1 MYGQPR
7 MAACCEMSSVS
18 QSVISTTLRFKA
30 ESRRPDAAA
39 SLLPPPCAE
48 VEKFMSS
55 QMEDGKDAQ
64 WSVNMYLHVKTCL
77 DYLWRGLDASLVSEG
92 NLGLGGGGG
101 GAMRLQQGAST
112 TSQDCIFGAGGVGA
126 ASRDPRPGS
135 QLVNEGGYV
144 NRIGIFKKLGLGIYY
159 IRTIYG

>member
-1 MYGQPR
+1 VRFVVVIAVAWSIERMKFSHIESEIHLSCLEVIYMYDQPR
-7 MAACCEMSSVS
+7 VAACCEMSSVS

-30 ESRRPDAAA
+30 ESRRATADGC
-39 SLLPPPCAE
+39 LRHVQ

-92 NLGLGGGGG
+92 N
-101 GAMRLQQGAST
+101 
-112 TSQDCIFGAGGVGA
+112 
-126 ASRDPRPGS
+126 
-135 QLVNEGGYV
+135 
-144 NRIGIFKKLGLGIYY
+144 
-159 IRTIYG
+159 

>member
-1 MYGQPR
+1 MKFSHIESEIHLSCLEVIYMYGQPR

-30 ESRRPDAAA
+30 ESRRPDGCRA
-39 SLLPPPCAE
+39 SAMCAE

-92 NLGLGGGGG
+92 N
-101 GAMRLQQGAST
+101 
-112 TSQDCIFGAGGVGA
+112 
-126 ASRDPRPGS
+126 
-135 QLVNEGGYV
+135 
-144 NRIGIFKKLGLGIYY
+144 
-159 IRTIYG
+159 

>member
-1 MYGQPR
+1 MKFRHIESEIHLSCLEVIYMYGQPR

-30 ESRRPDAAA
+30 ESRRPDGC
-39 SLLPPPCAE
+39 LRHVQ

-92 NLGLGGGGG
+92 N
-101 GAMRLQQGAST
+101 
-112 TSQDCIFGAGGVGA
+112 
-126 ASRDPRPGS
+126 
-135 QLVNEGGYV
+135 
-144 NRIGIFKKLGLGIYY
+144 
-159 IRTIYG
+159 